1 VLRCATL
8 STPSLRNDG
17 VMTRR
22 GLYLFVALGLIWGI
36 PYLFIKIAVEE
47 LTPEFLVLARC
58 AIAAAL
64 LLPIAA
70 RQRALAPVMRRWKP
84 LLAFSVFEIV
94 LPWYALNA
102 AEKTLPS
109 STTGL
114 LLASIPLVAIGVAFV
129 MGRRHRVTALTV
141 LGLLT
146 GTAGVAA
153 VVGLDLGGGDL
164 GAVALIGVAVVGYA
178 IGPAILSKWMHDLP
192 GLGVMALALTISG
205 LIYLPI
211 VAITGGWPTEVPSA
225 PVITSV
231 FVLAIVCSAVAF
243 LLMFALI
250 AEIGP
255 VRMTAITYVNPAVAV
270 VAGAL
275 VLGEAVTVYTG
286 LGFALIL
293 IGCWLVTL
301 PDKKAQATT
310 EPSTE
315 TQPTPAV

>member
-1 VLRCATL
+1 
-8 STPSLRNDG
+8 
-17 VMTRR
+17 MTRR

-70 RQRALAPVMRRWKP
+70 RQRALAPVLRRWKP
-84 LLAFSVFEIV
+84 LLAFSIFEIV
-94 LPWYALNA
+94 MPWYALNA

-141 LGLLT
+141 LGLMT

-192 GLGVMALALTISG
+192 GLGIMALALTISG

-211 VAITGGWPTEVPSA
+211 VAITGGWPTEVPSP

-255 VRMTAITYVNPAVAV
+255 V
-270 VAGAL
+270 
-275 VLGEAVTVYTG
+275 
-286 LGFALIL
+286 
-293 IGCWLVTL
+293 
-301 PDKKAQATT
+301 
-310 EPSTE
+310 
-315 TQPTPAV
+315 

>member
-1 VLRCATL
+1 MLTCATL

-70 RQRALAPVMRRWKP
+70 RQRALAPVLRRWKP

-141 LGLLT
+141 LGLIT

-192 GLGVMALALTISG
+192 GLGIMALALTISG

-211 VAITGGWPTEVPSA
+211 VAITGGWPTEVPSP

-275 VLGEAVTVYTG
+275 VLGEAVTIYTG

-301 PDKKAQATT
+301 PDKTAQAAS

>member
-1 VLRCATL
+1 
-8 STPSLRNDG
+8 
-17 VMTRR
+17 MTRR

-36 PYLFIKIAVEE
+36 PYLFIKIAVDE

-70 RQRALAPVMRRWKP
+70 RQRALAPVLRRWKP

-141 LGLLT
+141 LGLIT

-192 GLGVMALALTISG
+192 GLGIMALALTIAG

-211 VAITGGWPTEVPSA
+211 VAITGGWPTEVPSP

-275 VLGEAVTVYTG
+275 VLGEAVTIYTG

-301 PDKKAQATT
+301 PDKTT
-310 EPSTE
+310 HAASEPSTE